1 MGHLTVRR
9 NFNKKWKSRFI
20 LEFRRK
26 TNHATG
32 CFSNTKELVINS
44 FENDK
49 DYLIVVDI
57 QTGELLSKVDVN
69 ARLANGMFLSPF
81 Q

>member
-1 MGHLTVRR
+1 MQPVV
-9 NFNKKWKSRFI
+9 FPD
-20 LEFRRK
+20 
-26 TNHATG
+26 
-32 CFSNTKELVINS
+32 TKELVINS

-69 ARLANGMFLSPF
+69 ARLANGMFLSPGF
-81 Q
+81 NRDIFIVLLVLLQRSVGNKIR